1 MEPGTTKF
9 QCFLR
14 PHGALI
20 LFLADLFHPIDDFAI
35 QLFLDGDV
43 HHRRC
48 WRGAV
53 PVFLAGREPDDIT
66 GTNLFDGPG
75 PSLRSSA
82 ARRDDQ
88 RLPEGM
94 GMPRGA
100 GARLKGYA
108 GTLD

>member
-35 QLFLDGDV
+35 QLFLDRDV

-53 PVFLAGREPDDIT
+53 PVFLAGREPVDIT
-66 GTNLFDGPG
+66 GTNLFDGPA
-75 PSLRSSA
+75 PSLRA
-82 ARRDDQ
+82 AAASGADDS
-88 RLPEGM
+88 LPEGTR
-94 GMPRGA
+94 MPLAA
-100 GARLKGYA
+100 GAML
-108 GTLD
+108 